1 MLNQKKEF
9 KYHKM
14 GEFDGISEDN
24 MLIETACLILRN
36 LQTESEWA
44 NYINLNCGTDLLQA
58 IRSFGITRVDMS
70 LQTNSRI
77 PFFRKLNFIYFLILT
92 RFMRLIIMYQSN
104 LSFL

>member
-36 LQTESEWA
+36 LQTESECA
-44 NYINLNCGTDLLQA
+44 SYNNKTL
-58 IRSFGITRVDMS
+58 
-70 LQTNSRI
+70 
-77 PFFRKLNFIYFLILT
+77 K
-92 RFMRLIIMYQSN
+92 MRLY
-104 LSFL
+104 